1 MCTFCNQKMAYVVI
15 QMLPSANY
23 VHVTLIVDLLSF
35 ILVFWL
41 NIALYLR
48 LERHPLLDDGTIVVC
63 TFLCFLST

>member
-48 LERHPLLDDGTIVVC
+48 LERLPLLDDGTNVVC

>member
-1 MCTFCNQKMAYVVI
+1 MVPGAY
-15 QMLPSANY
+15 Y

-48 LERHPLLDDGTIVVC
+48 LERLPLLDDGTNVVC

>member
-1 MCTFCNQKMAYVVI
+1 MAYVVI
-15 QMLPSANY
+15 QMLPS